1 MCVLARNGTV
11 SLQVSFCLI
20 ISESLNEYK
29 ICVPKLYAYLVEEML
44 KIINMEAQ
52 HEHSGGLVKGCIVG
66 IITQTVILFRQ
77 P

>member
-1 MCVLARNGTV
+1 
-11 SLQVSFCLI
+11 
-20 ISESLNEYK
+20 
-29 ICVPKLYAYLVEEML
+29 ML